1 MAEVLST
8 TAIIKEASTAA
19 STQTLSIN
27 GKSFTLDADPKM
39 PILWALRDILGLTG
53 TKYGCG
59 AGLCGACTVHLDGQP
74 VRACLTSLGQAQ
86 GKQLTTIEGLD
97 NQKA

>member
-8 TAIIKEASTAA
+8 KAVVKEANTAA
-19 STQTLSIN
+19 STQTLSTQTLIIN

-59 AGLCGACTVHLDGQP
+59 AGLCGACTVHLDG
-74 VRACLTSLGQAQ
+74 
-86 GKQLTTIEGLD
+86 
-97 NQKA
+97 